1 MTGNDWIAVGLAVGG
16 YLLGGVPF
24 GLVVSRL
31 LGTADPRTAG
41 SRNVGFTN
49 VLRIAGKKAGVLTL
63 LGDLGKGWLIGWLAV
78 HLLES
83 EAWILVVALMP
94 VVGHVFSPFLNFH
107 GGKGVATAL
116 GAVLGIAPLIGL
128 CLILIWLMTAA
139 IWRYSSGAA
148 ITAFAAFPFVAV
160 IAHDGWEFLV
170 FAVALSGLI
179 LQRHTD
185 NLRRLWQGTEPK
197 LGQRRT

>member
-160 IAHDGWEFLV
+160 IAHGGWEFLV

-185 NLRRLWQGTEPK
+185 NLRRLWRGTEPK

>member
-31 LGTADPRTAG
+31 LGTADPRSAG

-116 GAVLGIAPLIGL
+116 GAVLGITPLIGL

-148 ITAFAAFPFVAV
+148 ITAFVAFPFVAV
-160 IAHDGWEFLV
+160 IAHGGWEFLV

-179 LQRHTD
+179 LQRHSD